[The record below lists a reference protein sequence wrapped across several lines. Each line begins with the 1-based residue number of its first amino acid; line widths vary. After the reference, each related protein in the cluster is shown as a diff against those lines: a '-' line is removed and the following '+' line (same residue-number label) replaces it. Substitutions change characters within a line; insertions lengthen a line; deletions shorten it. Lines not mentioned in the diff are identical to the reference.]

1 MSVTVNKMISIG
13 LTIAIIGGGGFLI
26 YRVDK
31 TIKNSNVYAQS
42 TLGSI
47 PNQSQEKDK
56 PEFKQIIRDTQKKV
70 VLIEVENEEE
80 SGLGSGFLY
89 NDKGDIITNAH
100 VVEGAKKIRIKT
112 SDTSIYPGKVIGM
125 SIEKDVAVIRVKAL
139 AGKEPLKINIDKK
152 AEIGDPVIAFGNPHG
167 LENTV
172 TNGIISGI
180 DRDLTIGETKY
191 RGVYQTSVPIAP
203 GNSGGPLVLQ
213 STGEAIGINSAG
225 GKDGNIGFSIPLS
238 QVMTMVQ
245 GWSMHPN
252 EKLASESSSEG
263 EGKLSQR
270 YTKDSLA
277 QDARYLVQYF
287 YDSVNSRDYV
297 NAYAVL
303 GSSMKNGL
311 SYEKFRSGYLN
322 TMNVEVKEIS
332 VHSSTSSKAEII
344 AIIEARES
352 NNGEQHVTMYKVT
365 YMIGLENDSL
375 RILKGKG
382 ETMK

>member
-191 RGVYQTSVPIAP
+191 RGVYQTSAPIAP

-213 STGEAIGINSAG
+213 STGEVIGINSAG

>member
-1 MSVTVNKMISIG
+1 MISIG

>member
-100 VVEGAKKIRIKT
+100 VVEGAKKIRIKI

>member
-100 VVEGAKKIRIKT
+100 VVEGAKKIRTKT

>member
-112 SDTSIYPGKVIGM
+112 SDTSIYLGKVIGM

-191 RGVYQTSVPIAP
+191 RGVYQTSAPIAP

-213 STGEAIGINSAG
+213 STGEVIGINSAG

-375 RILKGKG
+375 RILKR
-382 ETMK
+382 

>member
-112 SDTSIYPGKVIGM
+112 SDTSIYLGKVIGM

-191 RGVYQTSVPIAP
+191 RGVYQTSAPIAP

-213 STGEAIGINSAG
+213 STGEVIGINSAG

-287 YDSVNSRDYV
+287 YDSVNSRR
-297 NAYAVL
+297 L
-303 GSSMKNGL
+303 CKC
-311 SYEKFRSGYLN
+311 
-322 TMNVEVKEIS
+322 
-332 VHSSTSSKAEII
+332 
-344 AIIEARES
+344 
-352 NNGEQHVTMYKVT
+352 
-365 YMIGLENDSL
+365 L
-375 RILKGKG
+375 RCVGK
-382 ETMK
+382 